1 MYILKVKG
9 TAKIPDYIQLRDDQ
23 FTLLAYFRVDR
34 PEKALAK
41 AGLAGKEQQIK
52 KLINEIPYGKMQKLE
67 LGD

>member
-34 PEKALAK
+34 PEKALIK
-41 AGLAGKEQQIK
+41 AGLGDKEDQIK
-52 KLINEIPYGKMQKLE
+52 KLINEIPYGKMERLV
-67 LGD
+67 L

>member
-9 TAKIPDYIQLRDDQ
+9 TAKIPDYVQLRDDE

-41 AGLAGKEQQIK
+41 AGLGSKEEAIK
-52 KLINEIPYGKMQKLE
+52 KLIDSIPYGKMEKLE
-67 LGD
+67 F

>member
-41 AGLAGKEQQIK
+41 AGLGNKEEEIK
-52 KLINEIPYGKMQKLE
+52 KLIAEIPYGKMQKI
-67 LGD
+67 